1 MPPERKVPSQAKARE
16 KYTFEQ
22 KWGDDPF
29 TALGYAQIPTALLA
43 YGARLGIEPA
53 EGYLICHILQY
64 KRTPGDEGPDQ
75 NDLAA
80 RFGRSVDRVH
90 ALLAGLEKKK
100 YLKITYTRGELG
112 KFTNAMYDFRQLR
125 AYLNECYYQD
135 HPEIRPSGKRPLALP
150 RIEKTVPQIRGA
162 AKRSRETAD
171 TQSADLR
178 SGDPRIRGRGVRR
191 SAETLIESLDF
202 EEKKETFCASLFAG
216 EDQPG
221 EGQAREKPNTTNVEG
236 TKLTAQSWKDLT
248 EQERQPYL
256 DRATAEL
263 TAIHAGSGIPVRPKL
278 IEVRGRNLYET
289 SSVKLI

>member
-1 MPPERKVPSQAKARE
+1 MSTSPERKAPPSRARE

-22 KWGDDPF
+22 KWGEDPF
-29 TALGYAQIPTALLA
+29 TALGYAQIPTALLT

-112 KFTNAMYDFRQLR
+112 KFTNALYDFRQLR

-135 HPEIRPSGKRPLALP
+135 HPEMRPAGKRPLALP
-150 RIEKTVPQIRGA
+150 NIEKTIPQIRGA
-162 AKRSRETAD
+162 AKRSRETAE
-171 TQSADLR
+171 TQSADPR
-178 SGDPRIRGRGVRR
+178 SGDPRNRGRGVRR
-191 SAETLIESLDF
+191 SAETLIESLNF
-202 EEKKETFCASLFAG
+202 EEKEEEGFASLFSEPEKNSPTAWADLPDA
-216 EDQPG
+216 ERAPWLK
-221 EGQAREKPNTTNVEG
+221 QARG
-236 TKLTAQSWKDLT
+236 
-248 EQERQPYL
+248 
-256 DRATAEL
+256 EL
-263 TAIHAGSGIPVRPKL
+263 VAIHAGSGITPKTKL
-278 IEVRGRNLYET
+278 VEVRARNLYEA
-289 SSVKLI
+289 SLQAK

>member
-1 MPPERKVPSQAKARE
+1 MSTSPERKALSQTKARE

-29 TALGYAQIPTALLA
+29 TALGYAQIPTALLT
-43 YGARLGIEPA
+43 YGTRLGIEPA

-90 ALLAGLEKKK
+90 ALLAGLEKKR

-135 HPEIRPSGKRPLALP
+135 HPEMRPSGKRPLTLP
-150 RIEKTVPQIRGA
+150 KIEKAVPQIRGA

-178 SGDPRIRGRGVRR
+178 NGDPRLRGQGVRK
-191 SAETLIESLDF
+191 SAETLIESLEF
-202 EEKKETFCASLFAG
+202 EERKEEFCASLFAG
-216 EDQPG
+216 E
-221 EGQAREKPNTTNVEG
+221 EHTTARLPVV
-236 TKLTAQSWKDLT
+236 QWQDLT
-248 EQERQPYL
+248 EPEQAPWLEQARG
-256 DRATAEL
+256 EL
-263 TAIHAGSGIPVRPKL
+263 VAIHAGTGITPKPKL
-278 IEVRGRNLYET
+278 IVVRARNLYET
-289 SSVKLI
+289 SLPQKQKKKD